1 MKTEKK
7 LMVIMICLIGMA
19 AFSGCLNSS
28 ESKIQGGMLAGEL
41 PQFANANLLIRGSA
55 GETAVNTDAA
65 GRFSASL
72 PAGRYQLLL
81 QNSKG
86 ELIVI
91 RRELLV
97 ENNLTLVVTDV
108 DLIPIPR
115 VTSVSVP
122 MIYDNSAII
131 EWETDIESD
140 GHVEY
145 GTTEVYGMASYAD
158 TELKTRHR
166 IQLYDLQPATTYHFR
181 IAASRYSL
189 ESTTSLSRDFA
200 FTTEP

>member
-1 MKTEKK
+1 
-7 LMVIMICLIGMA
+7 MICLIGMA

-28 ESKIQGGMLAGEL
+28 ESEINGGMVAAEL
-41 PQFANANLLIRGSA
+41 PQFANASFILRGSS
-55 GETAVNTDAA
+55 GETAVNADAS
-65 GRFSASL
+65 GRFSANL
-72 PAGRYQLLL
+72 PAGRYQLLM

-91 RRELLV
+91 KRELLI

-108 DLIPIPR
+108 DMIPIPR

-122 MIYDNSAII
+122 MIYADSAII

-145 GTTEVYGMASYAD
+145 GTSEVYGMASYAD
-158 TELKTRHR
+158 TELKTSHR

-189 ESTTSLSRDFA
+189 DSTISLSRDFA